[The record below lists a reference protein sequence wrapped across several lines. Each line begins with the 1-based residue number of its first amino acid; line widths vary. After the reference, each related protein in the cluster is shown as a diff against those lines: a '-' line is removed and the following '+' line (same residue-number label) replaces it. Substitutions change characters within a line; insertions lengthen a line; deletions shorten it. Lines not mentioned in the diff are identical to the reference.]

1 MTAVAQHGMGF
12 AAAGLPVCETRNPS
26 SVESTVDKGSD
37 GCEIDLGLESGYLLV
52 GCMLIVSS
60 VEVELILVDVRG
72 QIYL

>member
-1 MTAVAQHGMGF
+1 MATVAQHGMGF

-37 GCEIDLGLESGYLLV
+37 GCEIDLLV